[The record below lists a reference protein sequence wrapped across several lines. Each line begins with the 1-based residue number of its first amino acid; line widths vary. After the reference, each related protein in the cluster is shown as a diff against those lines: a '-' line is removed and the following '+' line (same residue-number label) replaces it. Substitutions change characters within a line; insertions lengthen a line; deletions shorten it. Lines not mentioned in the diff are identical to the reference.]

1 MLILRLLGILTV
13 LTIGASV
20 LAWVFSRDTRYL
32 KFAWRVAQGALVIAL
47 TIMGLLAAERIM
59 LL

>member
-20 LAWVFSRDTRYL
+20 LAWVFSRDSRYL

-47 TIMGLLAAERIM
+47 TVMGLLAAERLM
-59 LL
+59 VF